1 MFFKDVTGQEQ
12 VKRQLIESV
21 QHKKVAH
28 ALLLCGRQGSGKLP
42 LALAYARYLCCESPN
57 EHDACGVCP
66 SCVKMNKLIHPD
78 IHFAFPIVKQKA
90 GKDSVCNDFLPAW
103 REIILHSPYFGLP
116 DWLEKMGASNQQA
129 QIFVRESDEIQR
141 KLALKAS
148 QGQFK
153 VMLIWLP
160 EKMNAECSNKL
171 LKLLEEPPAGT
182 VFLLVSEE
190 PELLLPTIR
199 SRTQRI
205 NLPPLSEHEIAQ
217 ALEERYRIQ
226 PDDAR
231 EIAHQASGSML
242 QALEAIHL
250 SEEHKVFLDL
260 FIRLMRSSY
269 ARRIVEMKQWSEQV
283 ASMGRE
289 RQKNFL
295 VYCQRMIRENFIYNF
310 HLPDMNY
317 MTQEEQQFAVRF
329 SPFVNERNVIGIME
343 ELAEAQTHIEQNVN
357 AKIVFFD
364 FALKMIVLLKG

>member
-1 MFFKDVTGQEQ
+1 
-12 VKRQLIESV
+12 
-21 QHKKVAH
+21 
-28 ALLLCGRQGSGKLP
+28 
-42 LALAYARYLCCESPN
+42 
-57 EHDACGVCP
+57 
-66 SCVKMNKLIHPD
+66 
-78 IHFAFPIVKQKA
+78 
-90 GKDSVCNDFLPAW
+90 
-103 REIILHSPYFGLP
+103 
-116 DWLEKMGASNQQA
+116 MGASNQQA

-250 SEEHKVFLDL
+250 SEEHKVFFDL

>member
-217 ALEERYRIQ
+217 TLEERYRIQ

-250 SEEHKVFLDL
+250 SEEHKVFFDL